1 MYTVKK
7 IAVGFALAV
16 SLCTSAFASVTQS
29 TAPAGSNSYGSWN
42 QATLGSVTFAHGT
55 NTILGLTSTVS
66 LVDQGWGGQDPNG
79 NQVFIALFQGND
91 AVWGQHVAGAVHN
104 WTTQSYDIS
113 ADLNALTALNA
124 AMMDLDWSVNPT
136 VTMRM
141 IASPLG
147 WGGWNLTTANATF
160 SVTSTTVP
168 EPASLALFGFALAG
182 LAVSRRKYSK

>member
-7 IAVGFALAV
+7 MALGFALAV
-16 SLCTSAFASVTQS
+16 SLCSSAFASVTQS
-29 TAPAGSNSYGSWN
+29 TAPAGSNSGGSWN
-42 QATLGSVTFAHGT
+42 QATLGSVTFANGT
-55 NTILGLTSTVS
+55 NSILALTSTVS

-79 NQVFIALFQGND
+79 NQVFIGLFEGNNFL
-91 AVWGQHVAGAVHN
+91 WGQHVAGAVHD
-104 WTTQSYDIS
+104 WATQSYDIS
-113 ADLNALTALNA
+113 TDLGALTALNA
-124 AMMDLDWSVNPT
+124 AMRDLDWSANPT

-141 IASPLG
+141 IASPIG
-147 WGGWNLTTANATF
+147 YPGWNLTTSNASF